1 MSSRKLPQT
10 TDADTAEAAS
20 DSPSLAKESSKSKAR
35 KLPALPS
42 AVTAK
47 RAVGETHLS
56 DEERTRLEREIRKP
70 ILPRVIR
77 PYGFAV
83 PDDLE
88 AIEREN
94 ALMEER
100 HEKAVTAARR
110 EMLKLLCRRYSLA
123 EDDYEG
129 LALALAIDHEPG
141 FQAVN
146 RQIAEFPLADDN
158 LDSDDEDIQFS
169 GLVRIKD
176 GKLVETRSGR
186 PVVWPPERLLRLL
199 EAVEAEKKKFHC
211 TALDAIKRLAK
222 TKEWAPPPEHRSNS
236 TRGEYEA
243 WVQTLQSRLHDAKKL
258 KREAEALFE
267 EIRVLGR

>member
-1 MSSRKLPQT
+1 
-10 TDADTAEAAS
+10 
-20 DSPSLAKESSKSKAR
+20 
-35 KLPALPS
+35 
-42 AVTAK
+42 
-47 RAVGETHLS
+47 
-56 DEERTRLEREIRKP
+56 
-70 ILPRVIR
+70 
-77 PYGFAV
+77 
-83 PDDLE
+83 
-88 AIEREN
+88 
-94 ALMEER
+94 MEER

-110 EMLKLLCRRYSLA
+110 EKLKLLCRRYSLA

-146 RQIAEFPLADDN
+146 RQIAELPLADDN

-236 TRGEYEA
+236 ARGEYDA

-267 EIRVLGR
+267 RFASWVGK